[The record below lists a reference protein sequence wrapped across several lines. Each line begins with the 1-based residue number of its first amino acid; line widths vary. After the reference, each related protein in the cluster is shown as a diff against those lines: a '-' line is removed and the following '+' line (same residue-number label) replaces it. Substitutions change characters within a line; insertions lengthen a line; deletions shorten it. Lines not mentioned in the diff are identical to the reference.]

1 MNLTSLVGAIGFWIV
16 IVAAMVIAHSIGAFL
31 DVTSV
36 IIVIGGTSMAIVF
49 SYEGVLLKKFGAS
62 VGQAFKPTFVDYA
75 GVIRKIIEISLEFKK
90 GGVEVLESTII
101 PNEEDEFLKELLKAV
116 SNDMNPQEIE
126 DIFTLEL
133 EAFFDRHK
141 ETQTMIDDV
150 GGIAGSAGMI
160 GTLIGLVAML
170 LNMSDPSAI
179 GPAMAVA
186 LLTTLYGALI
196 GTGFAGPIKTKLEA
210 KSKIQKTTEELKLR
224 GILYL
229 LEGTNPRIIE
239 QKLFAS
245 IPKNQRESHWA

>member
-1 MNLTSLVGAIGFWIV
+1 MNITTLVGVIGFWIV
-16 IVAAMVIAHSIGAFL
+16 IVMAMLLAHSVGAFI
-31 DVTSV
+31 DTVSFV
-36 IIVIGGTSMAIVF
+36 IVLGGTSMAIVF
-49 SYEGVLLKKFGAS
+49 SYEGMVLKQFGAA

-75 GVIRKIIEISLEFKK
+75 GVIRKVVETALEIKK
-90 GGVEVLESTII
+90 GGTEVLESTII
-101 PNEEDEFLKELLKAV
+101 PNEEDEFFKEILKAV
-116 SNDMNPQEIE
+116 SNDMSPEEIE
-126 DIFTLEL
+126 EIFSMEL
-133 EAFFDRHK
+133 EAFFERHK
-141 ETQTMIDDV
+141 DNQTMIDDV
-150 GGIAGSAGMI
+150 GGIAGSSGMI

-196 GTGFAGPIKTKLEA
+196 GTGFSAPIKTKLEA
-210 KSKIQKTTEELKLR
+210 KTKIQKTTEELKLR

-229 LEGTNPRIIE
+229 LNGDNPRIIE